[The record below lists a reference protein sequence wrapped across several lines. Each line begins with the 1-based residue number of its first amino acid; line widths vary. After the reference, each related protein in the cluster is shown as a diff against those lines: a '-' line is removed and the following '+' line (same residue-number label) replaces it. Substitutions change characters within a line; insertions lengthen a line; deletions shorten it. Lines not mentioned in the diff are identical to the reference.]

1 MSNVIYYDDLIQ
13 ELEFKIQT
21 KQATQQE
28 FNRYLKLLEWLE
40 NEIKEA

>member
-13 ELEFKIQT
+13 ELAVKIQT

-28 FNRYLKLLEWLE
+28 FNRYLKLLEWLD
-40 NEIKEA
+40 NDIKEA

>member
-13 ELEFKIQT
+13 ELEFKIEQ

-28 FNRYLKLLEWLE
+28 FNRYLKLLEWLDKD
-40 NEIKEA
+40 IKEV